1 MFDFPNP
8 DLPITNPVLT
18 FAFVMLII
26 LLAPILLKRLKISG
40 VVGLILSGAVIGP
53 HGLGLFERD
62 QTFIL
67 LGTVGLLYIMFV
79 AGLEIDLNRFKKYRA
94 HSLLFGAFTFFIPQ
108 VFGTLASVYILGFDW
123 LPAILLASMFAS
135 HTLLAYPIASRLGIV
150 NHTAVTTSVGGTI
163 ITDTAALLV
172 LAVCVRAY
180 QGTLDDMFWI
190 TLGISLTVYSIAVF
204 WLLPLIGRWFFKNIS
219 TEGEADFV
227 FILASVFM
235 SAYLSQLAGL
245 EPIIGAFMA
254 GLALN
259 RLIPPKSPLMNRIE
273 FVGNTLFIPFFLLS
287 VGMLVN
293 YRVLFEGTDAIFTA
307 GFMVFFAILFKY
319 AAAHITGFFLGYNYS
334 ARMVMFGLSN
344 AQAAATLAAVLIAF
358 QLGIFDEAIL
368 NGTIVMI
375 LVTCLISPYV
385 TEKHGRILALTDD
398 SQAIKESVAAQRI
411 LIPLS
416 NPTTAE
422 ALMDIAFAMR
432 EKSSQEP
439 VYPLTVVRDGPDVQT
454 DVAKSERML
463 SHAVIYAASANIPVS
478 PVTRVDMNISSGIT
492 RAVKERSITNVIIGW
507 NGQSSATE
515 AIFGGVLDQ
524 LLTQV
529 RHMIMVCKM
538 ERRISTVRK
547 ICYAIPP
554 FATLEPGFMEAL
566 RYVMILASQIGAE
579 LTIIGIEERMVRIQ
593 TCVKSAKHPIKV
605 TFLALDRW
613 TDLPEEL
620 HKSLGTDDLFILQS
634 AREGTLSWRPGLDRL
649 PSMVSS
655 RFPNNGFIAIYPS
668 EMGEQVDGDQEPK
681 EKRPLDRLID
691 DASVIFPPKD
701 ADFER
706 ILTDLMADLYPKSP
720 ETALKRSEDL
730 IRSNDDYNSELTSGV
745 VLLEAIAD
753 DIDEPRLMMA
763 ICRNRIAVPKAP
775 SPICAMAVVI
785 HPAGESAAEHLD
797 RLNQLARRLR
807 NPELPERLARTK
819 SVEQVIR
826 LLNTTDQS
834 G

>member
-18 FAFVMLII
+18 FAFVMSII
-26 LLAPILLKRLKISG
+26 LVVPIVLKKIKISG
-40 VVGLILSGAVIGP
+40 LVGLILSGAVIGP
-53 HGLGLFERD
+53 FGLGLFERD

-79 AGLEIDLNRFKKYRA
+79 AGLEIDLNRFKKYKA
-94 HSLLFGAFTFFIPQ
+94 HSLLFGSFTFLIPQ

-123 LPAILLASMFAS
+123 LSAILLASMFAS

-180 QGTLDDMFWI
+180 QGTLDGMFWI
-190 TLGISLTVYSIAVF
+190 VLGISILLYTAAVF
-204 WLLPLIGRWFFKNIS
+204 WLLPMVGRWFFKHIS

-227 FILASVFM
+227 FILSSVFL
-235 SAYLSQLAGL
+235 SAYLSQIAGL

-259 RLIPPKSPLMNRIE
+259 RLIPAKSPLMNRIE
-273 FVGNTLFIPFFLLS
+273 FVGNTIFIPFFLLS

-307 GFMVFFAILFKY
+307 GFMVFFAILFKFS
-319 AAAHITGFFLGYNYS
+319 AAYLAGWVLGYSHS

-375 LVTCLISPYV
+375 LVTCLISPHV
-385 TEKHGRILALTDD
+385 TEKHGRILAMNDD
-398 SQAIKESVAAQRI
+398 SQTIRESVAAQRI
-411 LIPLS
+411 LIPLA

-422 ALMDIAFAMR
+422 TLMDIAFAMR
-432 EKSSQEP
+432 EKSSTEP
-439 VYPLTVVRDGPDVQT
+439 VYPLTVVRDGPDVQS

-492 RAVKERSITNVIIGW
+492 RAVKERRITNVIIGW

-538 ERRISTVRK
+538 ERRISTIRK
-547 ICYAIPP
+547 IHFAIPP

-566 RYVMILASQIGAE
+566 RYVMILANQIGAE
-579 LTIIGIEERMVRIQ
+579 LSIIGIEERMSRIKA
-593 TCVKSAKHPIKV
+593 CVKSTKQPLTIGFV
-605 TFLALDRW
+605 SMDRW
-613 TDLPEEL
+613 TDLPDL
-620 HKSLGTDDLFILQS
+620 LQSRLGRDDLFILQS

-649 PSMVSS
+649 PSVISS
-655 RFPNNGFIAIYPS
+655 RFPENGFIAIYPS
-668 EMGEQVDGDQEPK
+668 EIGDQVEGDQEPQ
-681 EKRPLDRLID
+681 EKRPMDRLIE
-691 DASVIFPPKD
+691 DASVIFPSKD
-701 ADFER
+701 AEFEG
-706 ILTDLMADLYPKSP
+706 IVSTLMSDLYPKSS
-720 ETALKRSEDL
+720 ETAQRRAQE
-730 IRSNDDYNSELTSGV
+730 IIVSNDAYNSELTAGI
-745 VLLEAIAD
+745 VLLETVAD
-753 DIDEPRLMMA
+753 DIDEARLLVA

-785 HPAGESAAEHLD
+785 HPANESADEHLD

-807 NPELPERLARTK
+807 NPDLAERLARTK